1 MGFLIASTSRLF
13 GLEVCFLRLPPELR
27 GVAIE
32 LLGVN
37 SIVEVLDW
45 DRRTLI
51 AFISL
56 CL

>member
-1 MGFLIASTSRLF
+1 
-13 GLEVCFLRLPPELR
+13 
-27 GVAIE
+27 VAME

-51 AFISL
+51 AFIIL
-56 CL
+56 CQGLPGMNADTMR